1 MTSRLQHVRLI
12 NLFRQGMVDRA
23 TSPDVNKIPVA
34 DQLMRRSTGPLICA
48 TQFSRCGRWVGKI
61 RHLHRPSRLAKP
73 NLHVTCINTQGL
85 NWRLPLH
92 AHKLRSLLCTA
103 RERRW
108 NSIMLPELHF
118 CTEGWE
124 APTVCEPQVVYVE
137 EFALI
142 QWHRVGFLIDCH
154 TQDSNGIC
162 KGILFRL
169 QDLGYLELR

>member
-1 MTSRLQHVRLI
+1 M
-12 NLFRQGMVDRA
+12 
-23 TSPDVNKIPVA
+23 K
-34 DQLMRRSTGPLICA
+34 RSTGPMICA
-48 TQFSRCGRWVGKI
+48 TQFSHCGRWVGRI
-61 RHLHRPSRLAKP
+61 RNPYRPSRLAKA
-73 NLHVTCINTQGL
+73 HVDVTCINTQGL

-169 QDLGYLELR
+169 QDLG